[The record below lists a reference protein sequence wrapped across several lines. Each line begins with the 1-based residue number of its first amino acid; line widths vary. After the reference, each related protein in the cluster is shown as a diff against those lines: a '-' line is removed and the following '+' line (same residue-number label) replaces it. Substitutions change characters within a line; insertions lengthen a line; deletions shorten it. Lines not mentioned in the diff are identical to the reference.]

1 MENIKHILVPT
12 DFSPNATKALDH
24 AVQIARQTQSS
35 ILLLHVVESNEL
47 LETTEA
53 NSEKMELI
61 KKSIQQT
68 GPVVINTKLIRGL
81 AIDSILD
88 TISADEI
95 DLVIMGTVGNAGFS
109 EKIFGSKTA
118 KIISTS
124 PIPVLAIPLLSE
136 WGTHPDILLAIND
149 FNVDD
154 KKLNPVIQLAR
165 LLNSNLQVAIFTD
178 TDDDYVED
186 YEVHEQ
192 QIASFRDALKI
203 KYPDLAINAVHLASR
218 HFMDSL
224 LNWIDKNKIGM
235 LVMLTHK
242 RNIIESIFNQSLTR
256 KMSYH
261 TNIPLLAIP
270 V

>member
-1 MENIKHILVPT
+1 MENIKKILVPT
-12 DFSPNATKALDH
+12 DFSPNATKALDY
-24 AVQIARQTQSS
+24 AVQVARQTQSS
-35 ILLLHVVESNEL
+35 ILLLHIAESDEM

-53 NSEKMELI
+53 NSDKMELI
-61 KKSIQQT
+61 KKSIHET
-68 GPVVINTKLIRGL
+68 SSVVINTKLIRGL
-81 AIDSILD
+81 VIDSILD
-88 TISADEI
+88 SIPTDEI
-95 DLVIMGTVGNAGFS
+95 DLVIMGTVGNSRLS
-109 EKIFGSKTA
+109 EKVFGSKTA
-118 KIISTS
+118 KLIGGS

-149 FNVDD
+149 FKVED
-154 KKLNPVIQLAR
+154 KKINPVIELAR
-165 LLNSNLQVAIFTD
+165 LLHSRLQVAIFTD

-186 YEVHEQ
+186 YDVHEKK
-192 QIASFRDALKI
+192 IAIFRDALKI
-203 KYPDLAINAVHLASR
+203 KYPGLEINAVHLASR

-224 LNWIDKNKIGM
+224 THWIDKNDIGM

-242 RNIIESIFNQSLTR
+242 RNIFEKIFNHSLTR